1 MKRLIFT
8 LTVLCCFLGNAV
20 FGQEIVR
27 TVISEQTYK
36 VTVFKKQL
44 LTQSFLAGDTIIIT
58 ITEKKEKSLA
68 KIVIEDANSPFK
80 RVAKSVA
87 SMEER
92 IVIPADSDYNI
103 TLKQRPTIKNPF
115 GVKRLVTVKIERE
128 KFIVPEVVAI
138 NEFVDMEDIIVQ
150 NRTIK
155 LTQSDTAFMSIFDKK
170 INLGS
175 TIQPG
180 QQTKKA
186 FEITPVPDA
195 TYYVYWIGVGKNAIK
210 DYDYLKNNMPPS
222 WLTLGIMEPIE
233 AYALG
238 KLAKMPTRPEGEDVI
253 FALANTKNKNDFLNK
268 TSFKPTFK
276 RQGIVTYGM
285 IDASYISETAPTFV
299 CLQND
304 NEVSSIDV
312 LVKMVA
318 VTINNTYEEIITDS
332 VITIRK
338 VFRLNTDLMSYEE
351 AKAALNKNEKELAAA
366 WIRSNKEF
374 ELAQIALDS
383 AKAARSLELQQAA
396 INLEAERQKLSE
408 RENYVNALME
418 ERVQQKI
425 AALDDS
431 EADSTTV
438 AALRLELEAVLTALQ
453 QARKELKQVEQQ
465 RSQITKLMQQDLKK
479 TGAKEA
485 EKVVDDATRKA
496 AEEAGKTV
504 KETILEGVEN
514 TKKVLEEG
522 GN

>member
-1 MKRLIFT
+1 
-8 LTVLCCFLGNAV
+8 
-20 FGQEIVR
+20 
-27 TVISEQTYK
+27 
-36 VTVFKKQL
+36 
-44 LTQSFLAGDTIIIT
+44 
-58 ITEKKEKSLA
+58 
-68 KIVIEDANSPFK
+68 
-80 RVAKSVA
+80 
-87 SMEER
+87 
-92 IVIPADSDYNI
+92 
-103 TLKQRPTIKNPF
+103 
-115 GVKRLVTVKIERE
+115 
-128 KFIVPEVVAI
+128 
-138 NEFVDMEDIIVQ
+138 
-150 NRTIK
+150 
-155 LTQSDTAFMSIFDKK
+155 
-170 INLGS
+170 
-175 TIQPG
+175 
-180 QQTKKA
+180 
-186 FEITPVPDA
+186 
-195 TYYVYWIGVGKNAIK
+195 
-210 DYDYLKNNMPPS
+210 
-222 WLTLGIMEPIE
+222 
-233 AYALG
+233 
-238 KLAKMPTRPEGEDVI
+238 
-253 FALANTKNKNDFLNK
+253 
-268 TSFKPTFK
+268 
-276 RQGIVTYGM
+276 M

-383 AKAARSLELQQAA
+383 AKAARGLELQQAA